1 MQTQPDEEDEDSEYF
16 TANARD
22 QRFLSIK
29 QASKIDYYRKEN
41 EQLKEQ
47 IQHLETNLYL
57 NKELLAVTE
66 ADTINQISSAD
77 PQSEILTR
85 LKGYQEREAELQRQN
100 DALRVDRDSNQAQIL
115 GFQQMMAD
123 QKQNE
128 NEHVKE
134 LYEQIEDLKHKL
146 DKTEYIIQ
154 YKEKIWTYLER
165 EISKVVH

>member
-1 MQTQPDEEDEDSEYF
+1 M
-16 TANARD
+16 
-22 QRFLSIK
+22 
-29 QASKIDYYRKEN
+29 
-41 EQLKEQ
+41 
-47 IQHLETNLYL
+47 
-57 NKELLAVTE
+57 TE